1 MAGNVA
7 AHSTDAL
14 AKGQPK
20 GGKIALTF
28 FRYKLNELNCISFLL
43 DVLAWTQK
51 RLLDHRERLR
61 KSIASGAWLEK
72 SEALASML
80 IRLL

>member
-43 DVLAWTQK
+43 DVAWTQK

-61 KSIASGAWLEK
+61 KSIARGAWLEK